1 MVRWEG
7 ADSILI
13 DVCAACVWEHK
24 STCFAPS
31 TNDGAPM
38 ILYRPKCEEPLPDV
52 LHARVCKTIRTKA
65 LHARVCETIRTNGA
79 SLSPTNE

>member
-1 MVRWEG
+1 MRWEG

-31 TNDGAPM
+31 NADGAPT
-38 ILYRPKCEEPLPDV
+38 ILDRPKYEEPLPDV
-52 LHARVCKTIRTKA
+52 LHARVRN
-65 LHARVCETIRTNGA
+65 HSNQSA